1 MALRHRLAVLGGGA
15 FIALFAAACG
25 GSDNEQTADLVNGKQ
40 QFVEKC
46 GACHTMAR
54 AETTGTSG
62 PNLDEAFRQGLADG
76 FGRDG
81 IEGAVQAQIDN
92 PARLDPD
99 NPAYMP
105 PDLVKG
111 DAARDVS
118 AYVAESVAR
127 PGEDTGLLAEAVEK
141 PGSGKP
147 AVAKDGVLS
156 IDSTAQLA
164 YVTSAATAK
173 AGRLVIESPNP
184 SATPH
189 NIAIEGPGGVSEIG
203 EVVQDGGVSRIT
215 VNVKKGAEYTFFCTV
230 AGHREG
236 GMEGQLKVE

>member
-1 MALRHRLAVLGGGA
+1 MALS
-15 FIALFAAACG
+15 AAGCG
-25 GSDNEQTADLVNGKQ
+25 SGEQEADLVAGKQ

-62 PNLDEAFRQGLADG
+62 PNLDEAFQQALSEG

-81 IEGAVQAQIDN
+81 VRGAVYEQIKH

-99 NPAYMP
+99 SPAYMP

-111 DAARDVS
+111 DAARDVA
-118 AYVAESVAR
+118 AYVAQSAAR
-127 PGEDTGLLAEAVEK
+127 SGEDTGLLATAVEK
-141 PGSGKP
+141 PGGGEP
-147 AVAKDGVLS
+147 AVAKNGVLTVPA
-156 IDSTAQLA
+156 TAGLA

-173 AGRLVIESPNP
+173 PGTLEIESPNP

-189 NIAIEGPGGVSEIG
+189 NIALEGGGRNEIG
-203 EVVQDGGVSRIT
+203 EVVTDGGVSKISVT
-215 VNVKKGAEYTFFCTV
+215 VKKGEYTFFCTV
-230 AGHREG
+230 KGHREG
-236 GMEGQLKVE
+236 GMEGQLKVR